1 MLMIPTDCSMLRI
14 LASLHSVPVG
24 AKQVPLALSTT
35 WYHYIEMLMEIQ
47 CNQKFM
53 VENVDFLTC
62 STYNNYVIIYTWK
75 SIIM

>member
-1 MLMIPTDCSMLRI
+1 VKDLLCNHEVF
-14 LASLHSVPVG
+14 LAFGLHSVSVG

-53 VENVDFLTC
+53 VENVRNK
-62 STYNNYVIIYTWK
+62 SYNK
-75 SIIM
+75 